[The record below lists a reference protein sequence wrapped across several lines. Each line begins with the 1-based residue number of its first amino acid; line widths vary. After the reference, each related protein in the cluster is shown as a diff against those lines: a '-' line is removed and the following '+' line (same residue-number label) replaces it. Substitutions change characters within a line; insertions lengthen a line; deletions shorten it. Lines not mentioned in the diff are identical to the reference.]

1 MRHYLLANIQ
11 RRREYL
17 KANPIAASPKLLTV
31 LPDYVVVYVIHLMAH
46 DPLYEDPTDVE
57 ALNRIK
63 ECLWFQ
69 LEPHCSK
76 NDNYSFS
83 YFKKLLEG
91 ELFLLFFFLDKFVEF
106 FSLTPS
112 RIFSPFG
119 YLGIKRSKDRQNPS
133 NEAANHRLY
142 AVCDLTLAL
151 IMNKTANF
159 GLREVPQVSLVL
171 LCKLESNLRILD
183 VDDSS

>member
-1 MRHYLLANIQ
+1 MFFALYVPFQAKMRHYLLANIQ

-46 DPLYEDPTDVE
+46 DPLYEEPADVE

-91 ELFLLFFFLDKFVEF
+91 MFASSFHNILLHL
-106 FSLTPS
+106 L
-112 RIFSPFG
+112 
-119 YLGIKRSKDRQNPS
+119 LN
-133 NEAANHRLY
+133 
-142 AVCDLTLAL
+142 CCL
-151 IMNKTANF
+151 IE
-159 GLREVPQVSLVL
+159 G
-171 LCKLESNLRILD
+171 
-183 VDDSS
+183 